1 MFGLRQGTRDSLIT
15 MIATPT
21 VWALHF
27 LFCYVTAAVV
37 CAPNTDIF
45 RPIGGERVAIA
56 VATAL
61 SLLFCW
67 FAGFRAWR
75 EWRQA
80 GGKPPHDQPTDHD
93 RERQMELASALLSG
107 LSFLAII
114 FTALPALFL
123 VDCR

>member
-1 MFGLRQGTRDSLIT
+1 MFGLRRGTRDSLIT

-45 RPIGGERVAIA
+45 RPIGGERVAIG
-56 VATAL
+56 VATVL
-61 SLLFCW
+61 SLAFCW

-75 EWRQA
+75 EWREA

-114 FTALPALFL
+114 FTALPALL
-123 VDCR
+123 VADCR